1 MKSKGFTLIETLGV
15 LILLGVLITILISIV
30 DEDLSYGKSFA
41 SDSQVKLI
49 EESANI
55 YYQNYKS
62 EIPTIDS
69 NSIALITV
77 QTLFDKGFID
87 DKDLIINTKLTI
99 EKTDNVI
106 LYLIDGEIYTLYDRE
121 QNSEPII
128 VLKGPS
134 EIKITVNGSYY
145 EYGAVVI
152 DTTNV
157 TISNLDPI
165 NITGSVNTSTEGEYE
180 IIYSY
185 STSDQVKRKVIV
197 EDTIIES
204 DNVKPVITLVGAS
217 TISLLVGN
225 TYNEQGAI
233 AIDNK
238 DGDITARITITG
250 VVDTSTK
257 GTYYRY
263 YDVSDVNGN
272 KANTITRIVN
282 VN

>member
-69 NSIALITV
+69 NNIALITV

-134 EIKITVNGSYY
+134 EIKTTVNGSYY

-272 KANTITRIVN
+272 KANTITRIIN

>member
-55 YYQNYKS
+55 YYQTYKS

-69 NSIALITV
+69 NNIALITV

-204 DNVKPVITLVGAS
+204 DNVKPEITLVGAS

>member
-69 NSIALITV
+69 NNIALITV

-263 YDVSDVNGN
+263 YDVSDVHGN
-272 KANTITRIVN
+272 KANTITRIIN

>member
-69 NSIALITV
+69 NNIALITV

-272 KANTITRIVN
+272 KANTITRIIN

>member
-272 KANTITRIVN
+272 KANTITRIIN

>member
-55 YYQNYKS
+55 YYQTYKS

-69 NSIALITV
+69 NNIALITV

-134 EIKITVNGSYY
+134 EIKITVKK
-145 EYGAVVI
+145 
-152 DTTNV
+152 
-157 TISNLDPI
+157 
-165 NITGSVNTSTEGEYE
+165 ITKY
-180 IIYSY
+180 
-185 STSDQVKRKVIV
+185 
-197 EDTIIES
+197 
-204 DNVKPVITLVGAS
+204 
-217 TISLLVGN
+217 
-225 TYNEQGAI
+225 
-233 AIDNK
+233 
-238 DGDITARITITG
+238 
-250 VVDTSTK
+250 
-257 GTYYRY
+257 
-263 YDVSDVNGN
+263 
-272 KANTITRIVN
+272 
-282 VN
+282 

>member
-69 NSIALITV
+69 NNIALITV

-134 EIKITVNGSYY
+134 EIKITINGSYY

-197 EDTIIES
+197 EDTVIES

-272 KANTITRIVN
+272 KANTITRIIN

>member
-1 MKSKGFTLIETLGV
+1 MKNKGFTLIETLGV
-15 LILLGVLITILISIV
+15 LILLGVLITILIAIV
-30 DEDLSYGKSFA
+30 DEDLNYGKSFA
-41 SDSQVKLI
+41 SDAQVNLI

-55 YYQNYKS
+55 YYQNYKA
-62 EIPTIDS
+62 EIPTIGI
-69 NSIALITV
+69 NNIAIITV

-87 DKDLIINTKLTI
+87 DKDLVINTKLTI
-99 EKTDNVI
+99 EKTDKVI
-106 LYLIDGEIYTLYDRE
+106 LYLIDGEIYTLYDKE
-121 QNSEPII
+121 QRTEPII

-134 EIKITVNGSYY
+134 EIKININGSYY
-145 EYGAVVI
+145 EYGALVI
-152 DTTNV
+152 DSTNI
-157 TISNLDPI
+157 TINNLDPI
-165 NITGSVNTSTEGEYE
+165 NITGSVNSNVEGEYE
-180 IIYSY
+180 ITYSY
-185 STSDQVKRKVIV
+185 ATSDQVKRKVIV

-204 DNVKPVITLVGAS
+204 DTQKPVITLVGSS

-238 DGDITARITITG
+238 EGDISARITITG
-250 VVDTSTK
+250 VVNTSSK

-272 KANTITRIVN
+272 KADTITRTIN

>member
-69 NSIALITV
+69 NNIALITV

>member
-134 EIKITVNGSYY
+134 EIKITINGSYY

-197 EDTIIES
+197 EDTVIES

-272 KANTITRIVN
+272 KANTITRIIN

>member
-55 YYQNYKS
+55 YYQTYKS

-69 NSIALITV
+69 NNIALITV

-99 EKTDNVI
+99 EKKDNVI

>member
-55 YYQNYKS
+55 YYQTYKS

-69 NSIALITV
+69 NNIALITV

-272 KANTITRIVN
+272 KANTITRIIN

>member
-69 NSIALITV
+69 NNIALITV

-204 DNVKPVITLVGAS
+204 DNVKPEITLVGAS

>member
-69 NSIALITV
+69 NNIALITV

-134 EIKITVNGSYY
+134 EIKITINGSYY

-272 KANTITRIVN
+272 KANTITRIIN